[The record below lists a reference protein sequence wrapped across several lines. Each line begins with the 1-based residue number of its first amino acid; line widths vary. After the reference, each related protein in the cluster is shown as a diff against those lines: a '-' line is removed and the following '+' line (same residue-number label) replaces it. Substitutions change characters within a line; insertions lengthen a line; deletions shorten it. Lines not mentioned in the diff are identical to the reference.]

1 MVPGYQPYYGTEE
14 ITSKMGVCVCVFVK
28 EGLKFMER
36 NDLNRK
42 IAIEGN
48 KFQSRWIE
56 IVNDNNPNMKAGLF
70 YRHPRK
76 NFGDEFLENLK
87 ATLKTIRKQK

>member
-1 MVPGYQPYYGTEE
+1 MKLPQ
-14 ITSKMGVCVCVFVK
+14 KWVCVCVFFFFVK
-28 EGLKFMER
+28 EGLKIMER

-48 KFQSRWIE
+48 KFQSCWIE

-70 YRHPRK
+70 CRHPRK
-76 NFGDEFLENLK
+76 NFGDVFLENLI

>member
-1 MVPGYQPYYGTEE
+1 
-14 ITSKMGVCVCVFVK
+14 MGVCVCVFFFVK

-42 IAIEGN
+42 IAIEDN
-48 KFQSRWIE
+48 KFQSSWIE